1 MKISGY
7 HYGSKFKSDETF
19 DIKIHSIKH
28 SSININNYRQ
38 KMVSIFRTRILLF
51 VAFFMQSSLQNK
63 INDNNNDIRDKSTS
77 NLVNR
82 DLNNNKRNKD
92 FNLDKSALNGLINI
106 PPVADGGNG
115 QICYTKNEVRI
126 REIQFGGQPFKIPYY
141 IIVRYCNQF

>member
-1 MKISGY
+1 
-7 HYGSKFKSDETF
+7 
-19 DIKIHSIKH
+19 
-28 SSININNYRQ
+28 
-38 KMVSIFRTRILLF
+38 MVSIFRTRILLF

-92 FNLDKSALNGLINI
+92 FNLDKSALNGLINN